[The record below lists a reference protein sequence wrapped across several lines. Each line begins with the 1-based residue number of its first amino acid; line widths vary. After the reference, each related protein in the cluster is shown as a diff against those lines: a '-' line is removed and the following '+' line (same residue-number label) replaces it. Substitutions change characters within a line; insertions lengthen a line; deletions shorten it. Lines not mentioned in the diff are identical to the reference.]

1 MLRSMARTVN
11 ATLRTVR
18 RDAFL
23 DVAQRLV
30 QTKGYEAMS
39 IQDVLDELEASK
51 GAFYHYFDSKQAL
64 LEAVVERF
72 ADGAMAS
79 LAPVLDDPRLPAPT
93 KLERVFAGIANLKAE
108 QKDLMLAII
117 EVWNS
122 DGNAIVREKVRRLS
136 ERIMIPLFSAVVQQ
150 GLDEGTVHVDSPDQ
164 TAAVLVSLM
173 LGFQQKATDLFIAR
187 QSGAI
192 PFEAVQQSVAAYTEA
207 FDRILGIQK
216 GSLTLTDDKTLRF
229 WFG

>member
-1 MLRSMARTVN
+1 MARTVN
-11 ATLRTVR
+11 ATRHMVR

-79 LAPVLDDPRLPAPT
+79 LAPVLNDPELPALR
-93 KLERVFAGIANLKAE
+93 KLEKVFAGIATLKAE
-108 QKDLMLAII
+108 QKELMLAII

-122 DGNAIVREKVRRLS
+122 DQNAIVREKVRRLS
-136 ERIMIPLFSAVVQQ
+136 ERIMVPLFSAVVRQ
-150 GLDEGTVHVDSPDQ
+150 GVDEGTLQVDSPDE
-164 TAAVLVSLM
+164 TARVLVSLM
-173 LGFQQKATDLFIAR
+173 QGFQLQATDLFIAR
-187 QSGAI
+187 QAGTVT
-192 PFEAVQQSVAAYTEA
+192 FEVVQRAVTANTEA
-207 FDRILGIQK
+207 FERILGIPK
-216 GSLTLTDDKTLRF
+216 GSVQLTDEATLRF

>member
-1 MLRSMARTVN
+1 MARTVN
-11 ATLRTVR
+11 TTLHTVR

-23 DVAQRLV
+23 DVGQRLV

-72 ADGAMAS
+72 ADGAMAG
-79 LAPVLDDPRLPAPT
+79 LASTLADPGLPALR
-93 KLERVFAGIANLKAE
+93 KLEKVFAGIARWKAD
-108 QKDLMLAII
+108 QKELVLAIM

-122 DGNAIVREKVRRLS
+122 DGNAIVREKLRRLT
-136 ERIMIPLFSAVVQQ
+136 ERIMVPLLSAVVRQ
-150 GLDEGTVHVDSPDQ
+150 GVNEGAFSVDSPDE
-164 TAAVLVSLM
+164 TATVLVSLM
-173 LGFQQKATDLFIAR
+173 EGFQQQASNLFIAR
-187 QSGAI
+187 HAGTVT
-192 PFEAVQQSVAAYTEA
+192 FEEVQRAVAANTEA
-207 FDRILGIQK
+207 FERILGVPK
-216 GSLTLTDDKTLRF
+216 GSLTLTSDTTLRF

>member
-1 MLRSMARTVN
+1 VN
-11 ATLRTVR
+11 ATLHTVR

-39 IQDVLDELEASK
+39 IQDVLNELEASK

-72 ADGAMAS
+72 ADSTIAG
-79 LAPVLDDPRLPAPT
+79 LAPVLDDPKLPALR
-93 KLERVFAGIANLKAE
+93 KLERFFAGIARRKAE
-108 QKDLMLAII
+108 QKKLVLAII

-122 DGNAIVREKVRRLS
+122 DGNAIVREKLRRLTVS
-136 ERIMIPLFSAVVQQ
+136 RMVPLLAAVIKQ
-150 GLDEGTVHVDSPDQ
+150 GSDEGVFHVASPDE
-164 TAAVLVSLM
+164 TATVFVSLM
-173 LGFQQKATDLFIAR
+173 LGFQELANDYFIAR
-187 QSGAI
+187 QDGLI
-192 PFEAVQQSVAAYTEA
+192 TFEVVRRSVASFTEA
-207 FDRILGIQK
+207 FERILGIPK
-216 GSLTLTDDKTLRF
+216 GSLTLTDEPTLHF